1 IEQLLKLKQSLIE
14 ENQKKEKINS
24 FNKYSTVLKFKDNIE
39 PLEFSFWS
47 TFRNKTIFKR
57 IFS

>member
-1 IEQLLKLKQSLIE
+1 MEQLLKLKQSLIE